1 MKTITVG
8 YWHSVIPEA
17 GYKHNEEFPY
27 STRKQN
33 SIVNKLLSKGLSVM
47 LRPDELNNRIVIWI
61 DKGRFG
67 QR

>member
-1 MKTITVG
+1 MKKITVA
-8 YWHSVIPEA
+8 YWYGIIPEA
-17 GYKHNEEFPY
+17 GYKHQEEFPY
-27 STRKQN
+27 SVRKQN

-47 LRPDELNNRIVIWI
+47 LRPQEDGVLIWI